1 MIGAIEM
8 HSSVGQLLFRR
19 MRVWETAPMP
29 TDAARLALLIDSRAL
44 NEWIARLVVVAAEA
58 QDAVLFVLGQ

>member
-1 MIGAIEM
+1 M
-8 HSSVGQLLFRR
+8 HSSVGKLLFRWV
-19 MRVWETAPMP
+19 RVWEAAPMP
-29 TDAARLALLIDSRAL
+29 TDAARLASLIDPRAL